1 MMNPDQT
8 YAAEQAR
15 RAELYYQA
23 ELMRQVGETKPQP
36 AALLGRA
43 LGRALRRLGAWL
55 EGERREELRPTAKQ

>member
-43 LGRALRRLGAWL
+43 LRRLGAWL
-55 EGERREELRPTAKQ
+55 AGERREELRPTAKQ